1 MYEKVFSRGRI
12 GGCITRNR
20 VILSP
25 MDDCLGQASGEV
37 SQRGIEYY
45 AAKAKGGSGLV
56 IVGYVG
62 VIGPELGGVAM
73 SGQTFLKSLDD
84 RHAMSILCDRVHE
97 YGGRVFIQLNHPGRK
112 TTRAFN
118 KGYVITPGQTVLR
131 FTVPTPICSIS
142 FSILPEM
149 PVPMNT
155 AVPWKTAAALW

>member
-84 RHAMSILCDRVHE
+84 RHAMSILR
-97 YGGRVFIQLNHPGRK
+97 P
-112 TTRAFN
+112 
-118 KGYVITPGQTVLR
+118 
-131 FTVPTPICSIS
+131 CS
-142 FSILPEM
+142 
-149 PVPMNT
+149 
-155 AVPWKTAAALW
+155 